1 MRPAI
6 PGTLTI
12 PRTLAIHRTLGI
24 PGTCCFAVV
33 LTSKCVKNLR
43 KNEKVE
49 IGTNVS
55 PTFVPSD
62 FFWCVTLQLCTY
74 ERGKER
80 RHVWEHPWGGG
91 GNTERNTP
99 DKAAPHE
106 AKGKRKRERGITLKP
121 CCSSL
126 LATFR
131 GNRVRVASNQTQFH
145 ARPLFSPD
153 LVLGRSENR
162 STGRDSTGGARKE
175 APRALEEMLAYQEQ
189 PLSHEQL
196 VIIFVA
202 DLMPMRPKR

>member
-1 MRPAI
+1 M
-6 PGTLTI
+6 L
-12 PRTLAIHRTLGI
+12 LS
-24 PGTCCFAVV
+24 F
-33 LTSKCVKNLR
+33 TSKCVKKLR

-80 RHVWEHPWGGG
+80 RHVWEHPGGRERETCVTKRHH
-91 GNTERNTP
+91 NTERNTP
-99 DKAAPHE
+99 EKAAPHE

-162 STGRDSTGGARKE
+162 STGRDSTGGPGRKHPE
-175 APRALEEMLAYQEQ
+175 R
-189 PLSHEQL
+189 S
-196 VIIFVA
+196 
-202 DLMPMRPKR
+202 KKC